1 MSYSKVIPTDE
12 WYHPKKGKDIV
23 WHRHIFALVPAL
35 IIPALY
41 GIACIIL
48 CVGTYLSGACGQET
62 FLIAL
67 QFLMTLT
74 IVAIGFHVED
84 WKDEQYIIT
93 KDSIIYQWRHP
104 FSYESGKRLPKQ
116 YVAFAVA
123 ELGLKKEGK
132 QVWSFAG
139 FLRWLVGCGQVS
151 IYSPAARGAALT
163 MTDVFLPAQ
172 KKQIIERQFKK

>member
-1 MSYSKVIPTDE
+1 MSYSKAIPTDE
-12 WYHPKKGKDIV
+12 WYVAKRGDIV
-23 WHRHIFALVPAL
+23 WHRHIFAL
-35 IIPALY
+35 IPALVIPTLY
-41 GIACIIL
+41 GLACIVL
-48 CVGTYLSGACGQET
+48 CVGSYLSGAMEQSS
-62 FLIAL
+62 FLITL
-67 QFLMTLT
+67 QFLMTIT
-74 IVAIGFHVED
+74 IVWIGFHVED
-84 WKDEQYIIT
+84 WKDEQYIVS
-93 KDSIIYQWRHP
+93 KDAIIYQWRHP

-151 IYSPAARGAALT
+151 IFSPAARGAALT